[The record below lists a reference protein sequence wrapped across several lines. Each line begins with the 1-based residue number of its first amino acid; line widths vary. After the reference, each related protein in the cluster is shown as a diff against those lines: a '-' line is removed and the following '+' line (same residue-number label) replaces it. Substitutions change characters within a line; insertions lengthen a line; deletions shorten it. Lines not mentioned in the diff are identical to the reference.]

1 VVRDSLLSG
10 HQWSAVVGPE
20 AKRCTM
26 SHLPLASLAI
36 SVHPLTP
43 SIPVATVA
51 DLFLSD
57 RCRDLLCL
65 PVVRDGC
72 LVGTISRYTVMRIFL
87 HHFGRELY
95 GQKPVE
101 KFMNKSPIKVDQ
113 SMDVEEASLLVRST
127 LTLPITEDFAI
138 TDGDR
143 YIGMGVVLSLLE
155 IMEQRIAH
163 RSEAL
168 AMANHQLKSSQAQL
182 VQSEKMAS
190 LGQMVAGVAH
200 EINTPL
206 GYVRNNLE
214 MALDFMHRTRE
225 VIGSTDYL
233 IETLLHPDSSE
244 AETHLALES
253 AATQIQQHQDE
264 AILEDMQSLFSD
276 SLHGLEQ
283 IADLVADLRN
293 FSRVDKSRMETVSIN
308 DCIES
313 ALNIGRN
320 VIKHKADVE
329 KYLADTPPVDC
340 SASQIN
346 QVLLNILTNAAQAI
360 PEHGVISIYTGVE
373 GDQVLIRIRDN
384 GLGMPEGVRRKIFDP
399 FFTTKPVG
407 EGTGLGLAISFQIIE
422 QHGGRIEVD
431 SEENVGTEFRI
442 YLPIAKTSYASAPQL
457 EMSA

>member
-1 VVRDSLLSG
+1 MESG
-10 HQWSAVVGPE
+10 CRAPSE
-20 AKRCTM
+20 AFPM
-26 SHLPLASLAI
+26 SHLPLARLTI
-36 SVHPLTP
+36 PVHPLTP
-43 SIPVATVA
+43 SIPVSTVA

-65 PVVRDGC
+65 PIVRDGH
-72 LVGTISRYTVMRIFL
+72 LVGTISRYTIMRIFL
-87 HHFGRELY
+87 QHFGRELY

-101 KFMNKSPIKVDQ
+101 RFMNKSPIQIEQ

-138 TDGDR
+138 TEKGR
-143 YIGMGVVLSLLE
+143 YVGMGVVLSLLE
-155 IMEQRIAH
+155 VMEHKIAH

-168 AMANHQLKSSQAQL
+168 ARANHQLKSSQAQL

-214 MALDFMHRTRE
+214 LALDFMERTRG
-225 VIGSTDYL
+225 VIDSTDHL
-233 IETLLHPDSSE
+233 IETLLNPASPESQ
-244 AETHLALES
+244 THLALES
-253 AATQIQQHQDE
+253 AATEISSHQQD
-264 AILEDMQSLFSD
+264 AVLDDMRTLFDD
-276 SLHGLEQ
+276 SLHGLQQ
-283 IADLVADLRN
+283 ITDLVADLRN
-293 FSRVDKSRMETVSIN
+293 FSRVDKSRMESANLN

-329 KYLADTPPVDC
+329 KYLADIPFVEC

-360 PEHGVISIYTGVE
+360 KGHGLISIYSGVE
-373 GDQVLIRIRDN
+373 DDQVLIRICDN
-384 GLGMPEGVRRKIFDP
+384 GCGMPETVKNRIFDP

-422 QHGGRIEVD
+422 QHGGRIEVL
-431 SEENVGTEFRI
+431 SRENEGTEFRI
-442 YLPIAKTSYASAPQL
+442 YMPLRKAEELDTSQRQATA
-457 EMSA
+457 